1 MLVVD
6 EKPSIQALERAY
18 LKLPNGRA
26 LIGHSRDWEA
36 WRFGFPSWPIS
47 RSLAPP

>member
-6 EKPSIQALERAY
+6 EKPSIQALEPAY

-26 LIGHSRDWEA
+26 LIGHSRD
-36 WRFGFPSWPIS
+36 
-47 RSLAPP
+47 